1 MQFISHLST
10 DNGNK
15 SPGYIVK
22 QKIRSCRIMY
32 VVYCPLQ
39 IKGQY
44 THTHT
49 HTPSTVLR
57 NILRNNHSRGRHGL
71 QYKTHWASYS
81 WIYGSLFFF
90 FYFVSLTSHN
100 NPNRRTVF
108 PFFTWEV
115 LWELVDSFA
124 HDFTHILSSTIPS
137 LSTWL

>member
-1 MQFISHLST
+1 MDYNIKHTEHLT
-10 DNGNK
+10 VE
-15 SPGYIVK
+15 Y
-22 QKIRSCRIMY
+22 M
-32 VVYCPLQ
+32 VV
-39 IKGQY
+39 
-44 THTHT
+44 
-49 HTPSTVLR
+49 SF
-57 NILRNNHSRGRHGL
+57 
-71 QYKTHWASYS
+71 
-81 WIYGSLFFF
+81 FFF